1 MGAWIE
7 TPLRG
12 KEEAGRL
19 VAPRVGAWIET
30 NVGAWIETIIKI
42 TVTINNSVAPRVGAW
57 IETRATSASTPI
69 LASRA
74 PRGRVD

>member
-1 MGAWIE
+1 MA
-7 TPLRG
+7 
-12 KEEAGRL
+12 K

-30 NVGAWIETIIKI
+30 LFTLLTRISFIVAPRVGAWIETIIKI